1 MVQGITIPHNALK
14 KSNLFICEKISQYY
28 TASTM
33 ELKNKEIIVT
43 GGAGFIGSNLV
54 SVLAKDNSVTVID
67 NMHTG
72 TEANLTEDIKN
83 NNVRLIKA
91 DSKDISKANVDPDY
105 IFHLGMYSST
115 PMYKEDNNRVH
126 EVVEGAVKVFKYS
139 IEKNAKTVFISSSSL
154 YNGLQMPYSE
164 HLLPKVTDF
173 YTEARYYVERLAE
186 LYTNLYNLD
195 ATGIRLFSVYG
206 KREENKKQYANL
218 VTQFIWAL
226 RDNQPV
232 IYGDGSQTRDF
243 TNASDVVRAAIL
255 ASAYKGYDIFN
266 VGTGKSYS
274 LNDTVKKINELSGK
288 ELKAQYVP
296 NKINNYV
303 AHTLADTRKSK
314 EKLGFEAKVNLDEG
328 IKELLNHYSVN

>member
-1 MVQGITIPHNALK
+1 MWENPL
-14 KSNLFICEKISQYY
+14 LFY

-54 SVLAKDNSVTVID
+54 SALAKDNSVTVID

-72 TEANLTEDIKN
+72 TEANLAEDIKN

-91 DSKDISKANVDPDY
+91 DSKDISKANVNPDY

-115 PMYKEDNNRVH
+115 PMYKEDNHRVD
-126 EVVEGAVKVFKYS
+126 EVVEGAVSVFKYS

-164 HLLPKVTDF
+164 DLMPKVTDF
-173 YTEARYYVERLAE
+173 YTEARYYVERMAE

-226 RDNQPV
+226 RDGQPAV

-255 ASAYKGYDIFN
+255 ASSYKGYGIFN

-288 ELKAQYVP
+288 ELKVQYIP

-314 EKLGFEAKVNLDEG
+314 EKLGFEAKINLNDG
-328 IKELLNHYSVN
+328 ITELLNHYGIN

>member
-1 MVQGITIPHNALK
+1 
-14 KSNLFICEKISQYY
+14 
-28 TASTM
+28 M

-72 TEANLTEDIKN
+72 TEANLAEDIKE
-83 NNVRLIKA
+83 NNVKLLKA
-91 DSKDISKANVDPDY
+91 DAKEINKANADPDY

-115 PMYKEDNNRVH
+115 PMYKENNNRVN
-126 EVVEGAVKVFKYS
+126 EVVNGAINIFKYS

-164 HLLPKVTDF
+164 DLLPKVTDF

-186 LYTNLYNLD
+186 LYSKLHGLD

-226 RDNQPV
+226 KDNGPAV

-243 TNASDVVRAAIL
+243 TNVSDVVRAAIL
-255 ASAYKGYDIFN
+255 ASSYKGYDIFN

-274 LNDTVKKINELSGK
+274 LNDTVAKINKLSGK
-288 ELKAQYVP
+288 ELKVQHIP

-314 EKLGFEAKVNLDEG
+314 EKLGFEAKVNVDEG
-328 IKELLNHYSVN
+328 IKELLAHYNIV